1 MFFINYNKEKRAGI
15 ETRVTIIDMQ
25 PTKHEV
31 KKFVEHWTPLVDD
44 VNVNHYNTWLGTQ
57 EERNYNSD
65 DHFKTEH
72 SNRYTKYN

>member
-1 MFFINYNKEKRAGI
+1 
-15 ETRVTIIDMQ
+15 MQ

-57 EERNYNSD
+57 EERNYDSEE
-65 DHFKTEH
+65 HFKPEH
-72 SNRYTKYN
+72 SNRYTESTSEGFNFPCFTPMGRNG